1 MFREGE
7 AWRPPAARTAAD
19 LFAVS
24 VEPAPEP
31 IEFIILVDLVRPLVE
46 ITVQC
51 DLMPVFLQ
59 KVDLRRVFLNDPA
72 GHEEGQVQITA
83 RELLA
88 EARDRDQRVVSRPG
102 LRCDEIVRGLLIV
115 PVEGTVSVHVPGHR
129 DGTSRTI

>member
-19 LFAVS
+19 LFAES
-24 VEPAPEP
+24 VEPAAEP
-31 IEFIILVDLVRPLVE
+31 IEFVILADLVRPLVE

-51 DLMPVFLQ
+51 DLMPVLLQ

-88 EARDRDQRVVSRPG
+88 KARDRNQRVVPRPG
-102 LRCDEIVRGLLIV
+102 LRGDKIVGCRLIV
-115 PVEGTVSVHVPGHR
+115 PVEGAVSVH
-129 DGTSRTI
+129 